1 MEGFLEAMDE
11 FDLGGAAEE
20 GLHQAGDVAR
30 EAGAEAK
37 AQASTPEMRQ
47 LGRGMQKAADKVGD
61 AAADAADAVKATA
74 QDVKYSVQQKAE
86 DLREG
91 YQNVKEEVKVR
102 AEAVGES
109 AKRAKAAPRRIGYH
123 LRKALDAWWTG
134 VTTTLAMMAAMFV
147 LGIVTLVVLTIAL
160 VVGLNQLLGD
170 PAGTWVVVAIYVV
183 AMLVA
188 WATMRAMRAKSRDE
202 TQRRIEY
209 SKQEVR
215 HVTAPVRSAF
225 SGRGR
230 TGF

>member
-1 MEGFLEAMDE
+1 
-11 FDLGGAAEE
+11 
-20 GLHQAGDVAR
+20 
-30 EAGAEAK
+30 
-37 AQASTPEMRQ
+37 
-47 LGRGMQKAADKVGD
+47 VGD
-61 AAADAADAVKATA
+61 AATHAADAVKATA
-74 QDVKYSVQQKAE
+74 QDAKYNVQQTAE
-86 DLREG
+86 NVRDS
-91 YQNVKEEVKVR
+91 YQNAKEEVKVR

-134 VTTTLAMMAAMFV
+134 FTTALAMMAAMLV
-147 LGIVTLVVLTIAL
+147 LAIATLVVLTIAL

-188 WATMRAMRAKSRDE
+188 WATMRAMRTRSRHE
-202 TQRRIEY
+202 TRRRIEY